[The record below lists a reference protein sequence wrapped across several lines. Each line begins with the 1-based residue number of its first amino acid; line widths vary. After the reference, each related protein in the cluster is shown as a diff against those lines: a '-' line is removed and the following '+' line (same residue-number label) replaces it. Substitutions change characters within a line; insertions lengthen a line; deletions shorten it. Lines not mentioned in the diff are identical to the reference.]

1 MKIRDLI
8 NTTFSRVKNTLK
20 RLSFKTGLI
29 ILLLCVPFYIIS
41 FTQMALDL
49 SYTLKGVLWIIF
61 FGLAKLCQYTGLAI
75 IGLEGVKRIK
85 TWWNKIRKKEIS
97 ID

>member
-1 MKIRDLI
+1 
-8 NTTFSRVKNTLK
+8 
-20 RLSFKTGLI
+20 
-29 ILLLCVPFYIIS
+29 
-41 FTQMALDL
+41 MALDL

>member
-1 MKIRDLI
+1 MKIRALL
-8 NTTFSRVKNTLK
+8 NTTFANTKNTLR

-41 FTQMALDL
+41 FAQMALDL

-75 IGLEGVKRIK
+75 IGVEGVKRIK
-85 TWWNKIRKKEIS
+85 TWWSKIRKKEIS

>member
-1 MKIRDLI
+1 MKIRALL
-8 NTTFSRVKNTLK
+8 NTTFANTKNTLR

-41 FTQMALDL
+41 FAQMALDL